1 MFCSWTATTLLTNGF
16 RCPDTFSTGSANSLT
31 QRYSIRMPMKTLGT
45 VRDKDNRHLSRI
57 EVVMVHELMEGKGE
71 GSEFCV
77 YCRGVS
83 NRGNNE

>member
-1 MFCSWTATTLLTNGF
+1 
-16 RCPDTFSTGSANSLT
+16 
-31 QRYSIRMPMKTLGT
+31 MPMKTLGT

-83 NRGNNE
+83 NRRNNELKVNWHSKAEERGSYS